1 MPTPDEDERVA
12 DLERLLAERLTDAER
27 LFRDFQELTPYRFT
41 PFVRMFDSFADYER
55 WKHDQANPWYR

>member
-1 MPTPDEDERVA
+1 MPGATDGERTA
-12 DLERLLAERLTDAER
+12 RLERLLAERLVEAER

-55 WKHDQANPWYR
+55 WKHAQANPWYR